1 VAGRTSAKQVDVM
14 LLIETNS
21 VIGTI
26 WERRQGLVYLM
37 SFCQRYGITV
47 VIPEVALAEAR
58 ASLLARIDRQLNSLQ
73 QLRQRLNDIARA
85 AEMDKLVQFVRQGLN
100 DIESELRRR
109 RNDVQEAINTFA
121 QACTVVPL
129 TPQVW
134 ARAYVRWKANMP
146 PFKELDCLVA
156 ETLLEFLRKR
166 RAKLS
171 LFLTMDAEDFDYP
184 ELHADFKRHRTS
196 MLFDPYAVI
205 VEFRKFYGVA

>member
-1 VAGRTSAKQVDVM
+1 VARETSAKQVDVM

-85 AEMDKLVQFVRQGLN
+85 AEMDKLV
-100 DIESELRRR
+100 
-109 RNDVQEAINTFA
+109 
-121 QACTVVPL
+121 
-129 TPQVW
+129 
-134 ARAYVRWKANMP
+134 
-146 PFKELDCLVA
+146 
-156 ETLLEFLRKR
+156 
-166 RAKLS
+166 
-171 LFLTMDAEDFDYP
+171 
-184 ELHADFKRHRTS
+184 
-196 MLFDPYAVI
+196 
-205 VEFRKFYGVA
+205 